1 MAAPPARAERRYAAS
16 AQLDLNG
23 GATNSISGSHQ
34 GGSYTGQELSG
45 YYSAS
50 PSVDLATEGQNFNLG
65 AGYGFTWSHYE
76 QDDPVDT
83 QSHTVRFR
91 LMSNLSRNLRLTLT
105 NRFNSTPDYI
115 TYELSRNLIIGDD
128 GFGYAYT
135 PVPSRQSFQNDHA
148 RLGLDWDL
156 GPESSLSLSVG
167 GGYRD
172 YGEDPGGSPEV
183 LYDQV
188 RYEGSLGY
196 HRRRSARTGWIA
208 RYAVSRNQYES
219 YGTSLAHS
227 ALGGI
232 SYQWRPTVEIAFEAG
247 PTRVASSRSGKG
259 YWGYTGNFRMTKS
272 MERTQASLFASH
284 RSGDSSGVG
293 YVSDTERG
301 GIGFSFQPLRRLN
314 VAFNSS
320 AYRSRQRHDSPL
332 TVWGV
337 DGGAQISWL
346 LSRYLRLGG
355 GASYRRIEGHQAL
368 DREYKQFYGSIN
380 LLAPDFWNIQR

>member
-1 MAAPPARAERRYAAS
+1 MNQRPHPPSEPPRSRSGALLYRFLFCAACLLIAAPSARAERRYAAS

-91 LMSNLSRNLRLTLT
+91 RMSNLSRNLRLTLT

-156 GPESSLSLSVG
+156 GPESSLSLSVV
-167 GGYRD
+167 
-172 YGEDPGGSPEV
+172 GGSLE
-183 LYDQV
+183 
-188 RYEGSLGY
+188 
-196 HRRRSARTGWIA
+196 
-208 RYAVSRNQYES
+208 
-219 YGTSLAHS
+219 
-227 ALGGI
+227 
-232 SYQWRPTVEIAFEAG
+232 
-247 PTRVASSRSGKG
+247 
-259 YWGYTGNFRMTKS
+259 
-272 MERTQASLFASH
+272 
-284 RSGDSSGVG
+284 
-293 YVSDTERG
+293 
-301 GIGFSFQPLRRLN
+301 
-314 VAFNSS
+314 
-320 AYRSRQRHDSPL
+320 
-332 TVWGV
+332 
-337 DGGAQISWL
+337 
-346 LSRYLRLGG
+346 
-355 GASYRRIEGHQAL
+355 
-368 DREYKQFYGSIN
+368 
-380 LLAPDFWNIQR
+380 